1 MPTLM
6 EANRSSRF
14 DLLALDEDNEED
26 EDFSEG
32 TFSADF
38 AIMLLFLEVA
48 FAMTLSELLL
58 LLLSLDLFFTL
69 LLFVLE
75 LGDGFFLEKKLK
87 SVPCLVFGDDF
98 FADPT
103 IVFEKIIQDN
113 TSECECLNQSINR

>member
-1 MPTLM
+1 MPTLI

-32 TFSADF
+32 TFSAVF

-48 FAMTLSELLL
+48 FALTLSELLL
-58 LLLSLDLFFTL
+58 LLLSLELFFTL

-75 LGDGFFLEKKLK
+75 LGEGFLEKKLK

-103 IVFEKIIQDN
+103 IVFNNIIQDN
-113 TSECECLNQSINR
+113 ASESECLNESISR